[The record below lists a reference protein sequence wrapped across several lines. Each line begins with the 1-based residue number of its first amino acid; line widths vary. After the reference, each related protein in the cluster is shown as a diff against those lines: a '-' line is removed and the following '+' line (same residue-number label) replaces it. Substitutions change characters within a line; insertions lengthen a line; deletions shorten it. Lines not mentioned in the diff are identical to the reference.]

1 MRRLVILGETEDD
14 WAMDKNVTWGFLGA
28 AGIAEKN
35 WASVR
40 RSGNGVL
47 KSVGSRDIAK
57 AQTFIESCQ
66 ASQPFKIAPQAVG
79 GYEEILSDPEI
90 DAVYIPLPTGIRK
103 EWVIRAAEAGKHV
116 LCEKPC
122 AASLEDL
129 GEMIAACEAN
139 GVQFMDGVMFVHNE
153 RLSRILEVLEN
164 GEELGKVRR
173 IESCFSFLGDEEF
186 EGNIRLDSRLEPAG
200 CLGDLGWYCLRM
212 TLSCFQNT
220 LPERV
225 RAFMLEEK
233 NGVPVEIRADLYFS
247 DDRSAS
253 FHCSFTTSL
262 EQTCRISGTKG
273 TLSLDDFVQ
282 PIEGSETSFRLT
294 QLGSLNEGCNYSTT
308 AKRREV
314 KIPGKSTNDVGSQE
328 TLLFR
333 KFGELV
339 LRGKVDSSW
348 PERSMLTQKVM
359 DAVLKSAREGGEA
372 VSLGD

>member
-1 MRRLVILGETEDD
+1 MN
-14 WAMDKNVTWGFLGA
+14 KNVTWGFLGA

-47 KSVGSRDIAK
+47 KSVGSRDISK
-57 AQTFIESCQ
+57 AQNFIERCQ
-66 ASQPFKIAPQAVG
+66 ASVPFEVAPQAVG

-90 DAVYIPLPTGIRK
+90 DAVYIPLPTGLRK

-122 AASLEDL
+122 APSLEDL

-139 GVQFMDGVMFVHNE
+139 GVQFMDGVMFMHNE
-153 RLSRILEVLEN
+153 RLARILEVLEK
-164 GEELGKVRR
+164 GDELGKVRR
-173 IESCFSFLGDEEF
+173 IENCFSFLGDEEF

-212 TLSCFQNT
+212 TLCCFQNA
-220 LPERV
+220 LPEKV

-233 NGVPVEIRADLYFS
+233 NGVPVELRGDLSFS
-247 DDRSAS
+247 DNRSAS
-253 FHCSFTTSL
+253 FHCSFTSSL

-282 PIEGSETSFRLT
+282 PIEGPETRFHLT

-308 AKRREV
+308 ATRREV
-314 KIPGKSTNDVGSQE
+314 TIPGKSTNAEGSQE
-328 TLLFR
+328 TLLFQ

-339 LRGKVDSSW
+339 LSGKPDPSW
-348 PERSMLTQKVM
+348 PALSMLTQKVM
-359 DAVLKSAREGGEA
+359 DAVLKSARAGGEA
-372 VSLGD
+372 ITLE